1 MKPESM
7 VRLSRLTR
15 PFMRYRTPVIYR
27 LLKLT
32 LNALCPPGK
41 KGTAQHLVAAFDGGL
56 INIDTSSSIEYHILF
71 RGCHEPEIVNLIRR
85 VVRSGDVCLDIGAN
99 VGAHTLVMA
108 QAAGPKGRVVAV
120 EPHPRIGERLLQNLA
135 LNRLDQVTVVRAAIS
150 DNDGTADFFGFGE
163 DAFEQGISSF
173 LPDKDA
179 TEKMTVR
186 TISGP
191 TLQKEIGLSRCD
203 FLKIDVEGFES
214 VVLKELSDLIGAHR
228 PFIICEYRKQHWQK
242 FGHSLQLVLDRFAAL
257 GYRLYYIRKNV
268 TRPVAGAVLPD
279 SCELVCVP
287 GVKEREMIPG

>member
-1 MKPESM
+1 MKPEGM

-27 LLKLT
+27 LLKWT

-41 KGTAQHLVAAFDGGL
+41 KGTAQQLVASFDGGL

-71 RGCHEPEIVNLIRR
+71 RGCHEPEIVNLIQR
-85 VVRSGDVCLDIGAN
+85 VVRPGDVCLDVGAN

-108 QAAGPKGRVVAV
+108 RAAGPSGRVVAV
-120 EPHPRIGERLLQNLA
+120 EPHPRIGARLLQNLA
-135 LNRLDQVTVVRAAIS
+135 LNHLDQVTVVRAALS
-150 DNDGTADFFGFGE
+150 DKDGTADFFGFSE

-173 LPDKDA
+173 LPDKEA
-179 TEKMTVR
+179 TEKMTVK
-186 TISGP
+186 TISGSR
-191 TLQKEIGLSRCD
+191 LQREARLNRCD

-214 VVLKELSDLIGAHR
+214 VVLKELSDLIAAHR
-228 PFIICEYRKQHWQK
+228 PFIICEYRKQHWEK
-242 FGHSLQLVLDRFAAL
+242 FGHSLEGVLERFKAL

-268 TRPVAGAVLPD
+268 TQPVAGAALPD

-287 GVKEREMIPG
+287 GVKEREMILG